1 MKKIKLVLILA
12 MALCLAACNSDKK
25 DDSDSKE
32 TTSKKVV
39 SSTVDDKS
47 AKSDSGAK
55 SDSSSV
61 SEDLSTISGIVKA
74 ADTLCADP
82 EFMDI
87 IGSSTTF
94 TIKNEDGK
102 LTFTANNDKLQKEWE
117 TLSAVKS
124 PVTLKSDA
132 AKKSQDEIKGSVDA
146 SGMIKWEATK
156 SGSFLTEQKS
166 FLTQIAK

>member
-1 MKKIKLVLILA
+1 MKKIKLVLLLA
-12 MALCLAACNSDKK
+12 MALCLVACNSDKK

-32 TTSKKVV
+32 TKNKII
-39 SSTVDDKS
+39 SSAVADKS
-47 AKSDSGAK
+47 TKSDSGTK

-117 TLSAVKS
+117 TISAVKS

-146 SGMIKWEATK
+146 SGKIKWEATK

-166 FLTQIAK
+166 FLTQIAN